1 MKAKLLAFLGLTIA
15 TVGVSLV
22 ANVAPVH
29 AKGEKYEWVNQTT
42 IRASGGRYNDVNAA
56 KDGVLD
62 FKEPEFQVESK
73 GDCDITISITDISS
87 DNKTAKLTT
96 KGCEDVLDGNDFD
109 RTLTLAHP
117 EKGPV
122 SYTKADCNNNDQN
135 RGDKTK
141 CTSIQ
146 ACIKTGQT
154 ESDCATAYDTCLTNH
169 TTDGKVSD
177 ADKKKCVDSVT
188 KGDLSTANASPAKD
202 NKTSCAIQGIGWI
215 VCPVTNF
222 LAKIVDAA
230 YGFVSSL
237 LTVQPLLT
245 TGDSKGVYDAW
256 AIMRN
261 FANVAFVIAFLV
273 IIFSQLTSIG
283 ITNYGIKRM
292 LPRIIISAILVNI
305 SFWICAI
312 AIDISNILGTS
323 LTDLFTSLKAQVNL
337 PEAGDF
343 GASGSG
349 WEGIAGGIL
358 AGTAVA
364 AAAIYIGL
372 SALLPMLIAA
382 LLAIVTVFL
391 VLSLRQALIIL
402 LVVIAPLAFVAYLLP
417 NTENWFKKWRELFQ
431 TLLLMFPIISIIFGA
446 SALASKI
453 VMGTASGPYAIAIKL
468 MGAGISIIPLAITP
482 IVMKSAGGV
491 LSRFGAFVNNP
502 NKGPFDRMRKGAEGY
517 RNNRQEYRK
526 LKAINGYRTLP
537 GKGIT
542 ARRGAQREAV
552 LNNRKSELNRAKAGY
567 VAGLATNNQSF
578 QGNLAQG
585 GGSGSSERALAQAI
599 NVQAKL
605 QADEVTAASAIIKN
619 ANLEGDIESL
629 QKLAMGTGE
638 KIEFTDVNGNKRSLD
653 ATKGSALQTAAIMQQ
668 FKIGD
673 VGKTDELVMNSGKM
687 DAEQRQAVA
696 GGMASLSGKVKY
708 YGGASGDAVA
718 KGQINNEGDL
728 NKLVADTIE
737 SGKYSAETLA
747 NTDKDALARIADVAG
762 TPTSVTSGADG
773 QGEHAIDSGR
783 LQALRSS
790 VTEIKNT
797 PSIKNPDT
805 RSQERLNRIETGDRF
820 SPPPPPPP
828 PSP

>member
-1 MKAKLLAFLGLTIA
+1 MKAKILAFLGLIVVTM
-15 TVGVSLV
+15 GVSLSIN
-22 ANVAPVH
+22 AAPVH
-29 AKGEKYEWVNQTT
+29 AKGEKYEWINPTT
-42 IRASGGRYNDVNAA
+42 IRASGGLYKNVSAA
-56 KDGVLD
+56 NDGVID
-62 FKEPEFQVESK
+62 FPQKDDGTFQIFSD
-73 GDCDITISITDISS
+73 GDCDITMTITITSA
-87 DNKTAKLTT
+87 DNKKGKLDT
-96 KGCEDVLDGNDFD
+96 KGCDEPAKDFD
-109 RTLTLAHP
+109 RDLTIANP

-122 SYTKADCNNNDQN
+122 AWKDADCNNASQN
-135 RGDKTK
+135 RGNKQK
-141 CTSIQ
+141 CVAVQ

-154 ESDCATAYDTCLTNH
+154 DNDCATAYDTCITNH
-169 TTDGKVSD
+169 TVDGKISD
-177 ADKKKCVDSVT
+177 GDKKNCVDAVT
-188 KGDLSTANASPAKD
+188 RGDLATANSSPAKN

-245 TGDSKGVYDAW
+245 TGASEGVYNAW

-261 FANVAFVIAFLV
+261 FANVAFVIAFLI
-273 IIFSQLTSIG
+273 IIFSQITSIG

-292 LPRIIISAILVNI
+292 LPRLIISAILVNI
-305 SFWICAI
+305 SYWVCAI

-323 LTDLFTSLKAQVNL
+323 LTDLFNSLKASVSL
-337 PEAGDF
+337 PAAGDF

-372 SALLPMLIAA
+372 SALLPMLLAA

-391 VLSLRQALIIL
+391 VLALRQALIIL

-417 NTENWFKKWRELFQ
+417 NTENWFKKWRDLFQ
-431 TLLLMFPIISIIFGA
+431 TLLLMFPIISLIFGA

-453 VMGTASGPYAIAIKL
+453 VMGTASGDYSIAIKL

-491 LSRFGAFVNNP
+491 LNRFGAFVNNP
-502 NKGPFDRMRKGAEGY
+502 NKGPFDRLRKGAEGY
-517 RNNRQEYRK
+517 RDNRQQYRQ
-526 LKAINGYRTLP
+526 LKAMSGYRTLP

-542 ARRGAQREAV
+542 ARRAAGREAV
-552 LNNRKSELNRAKAGY
+552 LNTRKSELNRAKAGY
-567 VAGLATNNQSF
+567 VADLATNNEKF
-578 QGNLAQG
+578 AGKLAQG
-585 GGSGSSERALAQAI
+585 ANEGAQERAISQAI
-599 NVQAKL
+599 SVQASLKVE
-605 QADEVTAASAIIKN
+605 EVKAANAIIQN
-619 ANLEGDIESL
+619 ANLGNDIEAL
-629 QKLAMGTGE
+629 QKLSLGQSVTY
-638 KIEFTDVNGNKRSLD
+638 TDRQGVSRTMS
-653 ATKGSALQTAAIMQQ
+653 APQGSALQTAAIAQQ

-673 VGKTDELVMNSGKM
+673 IAKTDELVMNSGKM
-687 DAEQRQAVA
+687 GIDQRQAVA
-696 GGMASLSGKVKY
+696 EGMAGLSGKVKY
-708 YGGASGDAVA
+708 YGGAAGDTVA
-718 KGQINNEGDL
+718 KGLVNNEGDL
-728 NKLVADTIE
+728 NKIVADTIE

-747 NTDKDALARIADVAG
+747 KTDKDALARIADVAG
-762 TPTSVTSGADG
+762 TPASTTSTGA
-773 QGEHAIDSGR
+773 AIDQGR
-783 LQALRSS
+783 KDALKAA

-805 RSQERLNRIETGDRF
+805 RSQERLNRIETGQRF
-820 SPPPPPPP
+820 TPPPPPPP